1 VVGWEELPQDTK
13 QRFVVVP
20 LLVDNLIVATAH
32 EVAERVDQVQHLRR
46 FTLGDHATRVMTDRL
61 LSRDYSRGLQ
71 DGASE

>member
-32 EVAERVDQVQHLRR
+32 EVADRVDQVQRLRR